1 MAWVKI
7 YQGYQI
13 KVIFGKFLI
22 ISPAF
27 FLFNFKLIVLRW
39 SECSRSCGGGI
50 RSSKRNC
57 TNPTPQGGG
66 LYCIGSRVRY
76 ESCNTWECPRGSQD
90 PRLQQCQKFNGNNF
104 KISGIP
110 SDVQWVPKY
119 TSSMRMFLYS
129 SKSDVLYNVKLRA
142 NIKILNSYIFFSS
155 SRFRPLQTLLPS
167 SRFINLLSSWCFG
180 GGWDSMWSRYI

>member
-1 MAWVKI
+1 MR
-7 YQGYQI
+7 
-13 KVIFGKFLI
+13 
-22 ISPAF
+22 
-27 FLFNFKLIVLRW
+27 NFILIVFRW

-119 TSSMRMFLYS
+119 TSSMQMFLYS
-129 SKSDVLYNVKLRA
+129 SKSDVLYNFVP
-142 NIKILNSYIFFSS
+142 ILKFWIPIFSS
-155 SRFRPLQTLLPS
+155 QVRGSDRCKLFCRVQDSSTYYLLGAS
-167 SRFINLLSSWCFG
+167 VVDGTQCGADTFDACVAGQCVAAGCDHVLGSGMKLG
-180 GGWDSMWSRYI
+180 K